1 MRFDDYFGTTHSC
14 SGFCHEPL
22 FGFSSPVASGR
33 PQTNC
38 RAAIRTEMKE
48 TFEFVSAV
56 TVITTV
62 AAIITFAAQYL
73 LWKNYK
79 QESGKHEST
88 LEDTEGSIGG
98 EGE

>member
-1 MRFDDYFGTTHSC
+1 
-14 SGFCHEPL
+14 
-22 FGFSSPVASGR
+22 
-33 PQTNC
+33 
-38 RAAIRTEMKE
+38 MKE